1 MMKYI
6 KAPLFPL
13 QLCEMLFI
21 TELCV
26 SVQIDGKKRKKMSFS
41 L

>member
-26 SVQIDGKKRKKMSFS
+26 SVQIDRKKKKKDEF
-41 L
+41 